1 MRWCDVDA
9 KSLCNYNT
17 ATGTA
22 PDSANQSSIRHNLEN
37 PTCPGHRRQ
46 HPRAEEMNPG
56 KAEAARNKEASGK
69 EATGSPTLKRGSR
82 SP

>member
-22 PDSANQSSIRHNLEN
+22 PDSANWASIRHNLEN
-37 PTCPGHRRQ
+37 PTCPGRRRQ
-46 HPRAEEMNPG
+46 RPRADEMSRG
-56 KAEAARNKEASGK
+56 KAEAAQSYEASGK

>member
-1 MRWCDVDA
+1 MDA

-22 PDSANQSSIRHNLEN
+22 PDSAISHQYGTILRAQ
-37 PTCPGHRRQ
+37 PTPVAADSTPTG
-46 HPRAEEMNPG
+46 EMNPG
-56 KAEAARNKEASGK
+56 KAETARNKEASGK

>member
-1 MRWCDVDA
+1 MDA

-22 PDSANQSSIRHNLEN
+22 TDSANQSSIRHNLEN

-56 KAEAARNKEASGK
+56 KAEAARSKEASGK